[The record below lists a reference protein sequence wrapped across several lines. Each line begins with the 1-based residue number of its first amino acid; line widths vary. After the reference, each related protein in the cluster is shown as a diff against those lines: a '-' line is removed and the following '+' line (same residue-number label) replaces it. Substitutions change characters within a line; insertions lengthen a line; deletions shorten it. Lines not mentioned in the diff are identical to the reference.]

1 MKGLPFSATSLAP
14 EPLPT
19 PHCGHLLLLLGA
31 GHSDQQGEP
40 SLMHR
45 APQEGRDQVS
55 AGTGPSSPGQL
66 AEKAEVSAIRDQSQ
80 QTEWQVALRVE
91 EDAFYGEV

>member
-55 AGTGPSSPGQL
+55 AGQL